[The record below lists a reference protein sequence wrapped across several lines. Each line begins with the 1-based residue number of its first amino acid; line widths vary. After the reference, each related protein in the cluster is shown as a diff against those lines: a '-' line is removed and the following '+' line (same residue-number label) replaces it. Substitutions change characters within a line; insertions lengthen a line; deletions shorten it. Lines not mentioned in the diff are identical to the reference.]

1 MSFMKFWWYLRLQ
14 IVLYKNSNHRTIN
27 KKGVRYYVYHA
38 IEEGKKLFFVNK
50 RLADYG

>member
-1 MSFMKFWWYLRLQ
+1 MLTVIKAK
-14 IVLYKNSNHRTIN
+14 IVLYKNGNHKPIN

-38 IEEGKKLFFVNK
+38 IKEGKKLFFVNK